1 LISKSKVTLEL
12 PGFSVSG
19 DAVHGYWSK
28 KPRSSG
34 LIAIREARLE
44 RYNSDP
50 ENRPVVSV

>member
-1 LISKSKVTLEL
+1 MISKSKVTLEL